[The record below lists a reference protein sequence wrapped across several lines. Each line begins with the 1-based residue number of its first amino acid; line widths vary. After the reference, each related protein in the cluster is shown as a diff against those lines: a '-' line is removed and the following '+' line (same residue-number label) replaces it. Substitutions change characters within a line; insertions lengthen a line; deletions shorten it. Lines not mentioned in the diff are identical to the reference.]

1 MKQNFE
7 KIFNNVV
14 KQIKKLYPKVCLI
27 VLQGSQNYNLD
38 DDQSDVDVKAFVVPT
53 VEDLLYCRYVENATV
68 ATDGGLAEVKDIRR
82 FPELLKKANPT
93 YIELLFSKMVWTAPW
108 FKDVW
113 NKHIKGKG
121 QKLIEERTNSF
132 FNATRGMILQK
143 MSSIFKRTEGNS
155 KMFDEFGYN
164 PKDLC
169 HAARLVKILED
180 VNQQRKNDFTDWS
193 YEEILRR
200 NDDFNKY
207 LRLLKREKLSIEEV
221 KEISRNILHK
231 VQYLYQ
237 EEFNKVENVSDKTI
251 NEIEKQVIEYFCFIN
266 IFF

>member
-121 QKLIEERTNSF
+121 QK
-132 FNATRGMILQK
+132 RG
-143 MSSIFKRTEGNS
+143 RRPRN
-155 KMFDEFGYN
+155 
-164 PKDLC
+164 
-169 HAARLVKILED
+169 
-180 VNQQRKNDFTDWS
+180 
-193 YEEILRR
+193 LRR
-200 NDDFNKY
+200 
-207 LRLLKREKLSIEEV
+207 
-221 KEISRNILHK
+221 HG
-231 VQYLYQ
+231 LY
-237 EEFNKVENVSDKTI
+237 VHPPPGL
-251 NEIEKQVIEYFCFIN
+251 
-266 IFF
+266 